1 MIKIIVVFGTRPEA
15 IKLLPVVKE
24 LRKFP
29 ERVHLTVCT
38 TGQHRELLSQIL
50 QTFSVIPDFDL
61 SIMTENQTLFD
72 IVTKSLSGI
81 KPILDD
87 VRPDLLLVQGD
98 TTTAFTCALAA
109 FYEKIPVGHVEA
121 GLRTFDM
128 YYPFPEEMN
137 RKLISGIATL
147 HFAPTKSNKKNLLR
161 EGVEED
167 RIFITG
173 NTVIDAL
180 FITLK
185 NKQMDASEHKAPLS
199 NNRLKILVT
208 AHRRENFGEPIKN
221 ICLALKEIV
230 KRNENVEVIYP
241 VHPNPNIKG
250 PVYDML
256 SGQERIN
263 LIQPLEYAQ
272 FVTLMN
278 DAYLI
283 LTDSGGIQEEAPA
296 LGKPVLVLRNETE
309 RPEAVEA
316 GTVKVIGTRKEK
328 IVSAVEMLFN
338 NRAEYDKM
346 ALAINPYGDGK
357 ASSRIVETI
366 FSFFH
371 VKNE

>member
-15 IKLLPVVKE
+15 IKLLPVVNE
-24 LRKFP
+24 LKKYP
-29 ERVHLTVCT
+29 ERVNLTVCT
-38 TGQHRELLSQIL
+38 TGQHRELLNQML
-50 QTFSVIPDFDL
+50 QTFSVTPDFDL
-61 SIMTENQTLFD
+61 GIMTENQTLYD
-72 IVTKSLSGI
+72 IVTKSLTGI
-81 KPILDD
+81 KPILDSTH
-87 VRPDLLLVQGD
+87 PGLLLVQGD
-98 TTTAFTCALAA
+98 TTTAFACALAA

-137 RKLISGIATL
+137 RKLISGVASL
-147 HFAPTKSNKKNLLR
+147 HFAPTENNKKNLIR
-161 EGVEED
+161 EGVRENS
-167 RIFITG
+167 IFVTG

-180 FITLK
+180 FIML
-185 NKQMDASEHKAPLS
+185 NKRPNEIRNPKSEILNHV
-199 NNRLKILVT
+199 RILVT

-230 KRNENVEVIYP
+230 KRNKNVEVIYP

-250 PVYDML
+250 PVYNIL

-263 LIQPLEYAQ
+263 LIQPLDYAP
-272 FVTLMN
+272 FVNLMN
-278 DAYLI
+278 DSYLI

-316 GTVKVIGTRKEK
+316 GTVRIIGTQKDK

-338 NRAEYDKM
+338 NKAEYDTM
-346 ALAINPYGDGK
+346 ARAINPYGDGR

-366 FSFFH
+366 FSFFQ
-371 VKNE
+371 VKDNL

>member
-1 MIKIIVVFGTRPEA
+1 MIKLIVVFGTRPEA

-29 ERVHLTVCT
+29 ELASLIVCT
-38 TGQHRELLSQIL
+38 TGQHRELLNQML
-50 QTFSVIPDFDL
+50 QTFSVTPDFDL
-61 SIMTENQTLFD
+61 GIMTENQTLFD
-72 IVTKSLSGI
+72 IVTKSLTGI
-81 KPILDD
+81 KPILDSTH
-87 VRPDLLLVQGD
+87 PDLLLVQGD
-98 TTTAFTCALAA
+98 TTTAFACALAA

-121 GLRTFDM
+121 GLRTFDI

-137 RKLISGIATL
+137 RKLISGIASL
-147 HFAPTKSNKKNLLR
+147 HFAPTENNKKNLLR
-161 EGVEED
+161 EGID
-167 RIFITG
+167 KSRIFVTG

-180 FITLK
+180 FTVLK
-185 NKQMDASEHKAPLS
+185 ENQKKTPLS
-199 NNRLKILVT
+199 NPRLKILVT
-208 AHRRENFGEPIKN
+208 AHRRENFGEPIEN

-230 KRNENVEVIYP
+230 KRNKNVEVVYP

-250 PVYDML
+250 PVYNIL

-263 LIQPLEYAQ
+263 LIQPLDYAP
-272 FVTLMN
+272 FVNLMN
-278 DAYLI
+278 DSYLI

-316 GTVKVIGTRKEK
+316 GTVRIIGTQKDK

-338 NRAEYDKM
+338 NKAEYDKM
-346 ALAINPYGDGK
+346 AHAINPYGDGR

-366 FSFFH
+366 FSFFQ
-371 VKNE
+371 VKNK